1 MIAKVLKL
9 VIERN
14 DKTNGEFIHE
24 LHSQEVVHTFLMEN
38 FAKEIAINKQI
49 IKEL

>member
-1 MIAKVLKL
+1 MIAKILKL

-14 DKTNGEFIHE
+14 SETNGAFVHG
-24 LHSQEVVHTFLMEN
+24 LYSQEIVHTFLMDN